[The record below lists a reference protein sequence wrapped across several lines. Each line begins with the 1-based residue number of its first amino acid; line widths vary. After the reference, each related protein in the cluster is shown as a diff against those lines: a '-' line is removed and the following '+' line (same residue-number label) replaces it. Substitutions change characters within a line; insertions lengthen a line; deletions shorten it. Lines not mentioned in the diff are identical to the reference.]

1 MSGGNTQL
9 PREKLLSVHHCP
21 EGKGFPSHTHPLMGE
36 VNADRKCQGQ
46 TVPCAQTG
54 SFICTVPG
62 CFLAPCPCLQP
73 WELTLLC
80 YR

>member
-9 PREKLLSVHHCP
+9 PREKVLSVHHCP

-36 VNADRKCQGQ
+36 MSADKKCQGQ

-54 SFICTVPG
+54 
-62 CFLAPCPCLQP
+62 
-73 WELTLLC
+73 
-80 YR
+80 